1 MYFIICFCSIRRD
14 KNKMIV
20 KYLDENG
27 NEYKINAVSVIFGCG
42 FNGNECEITDED
54 GQVIY
59 CDNGA
64 LLEISARAIC

>member
-1 MYFIICFCSIRRD
+1 
-14 KNKMIV
+14 MIV
-20 KYLDENG
+20 KYLDDDG

-54 GQVIY
+54 GFVTY
-59 CDNGA
+59 CDTGA

>member
-1 MYFIICFCSIRRD
+1 
-14 KNKMIV
+14 MIV
-20 KYLDENG
+20 KYLDEDG

-54 GQVIY
+54 GQIIY
-59 CDNGA
+59 CDTGA

>member
-1 MYFIICFCSIRRD
+1 MIIP
-14 KNKMIV
+14 NKKMFV
-20 KYLDENG
+20 KYLDEDG
-27 NEYKINAVSVIFGCG
+27 NKHVIIALSIIFGCG

-54 GQVIY
+54 GLVVY

>member
-1 MYFIICFCSIRRD
+1 MIIPE
-14 KNKMIV
+14 KKMFV
-20 KYLDENG
+20 KYLDDEG
-27 NEYKINAVSVIFGCG
+27 NKHTINAVSIIFGCG

-54 GQVIY
+54 GLVIY